1 MFVKLKYLNGTHPG
15 STKQFS
21 QPLIRIGRAPACD
34 FALYDI
40 SGRHSV
46 ASRSHAELRCEGNEL
61 YIYDLNSSNG
71 SFVNGHRVTKAA
83 LKNGDVLTFGPDGL
97 QLQINFLISSK
108 DETEFLSSCSLFQ
121 DLSWETLQE
130 IMRRGDIKQY
140 PAGSYLFRIGEEC
153 NALYV
158 IYSGLVE
165 VSAVREASGRTSI
178 VGFLSSGDSLGE
190 SLALISGKHR
200 TEAKVEEVAEVFTLS
215 TESLRELIEVNPEFA
230 VKFTVALCNR
240 LNASEGQLQARYA
253 SRKLQGDL
261 NHFDLATIV
270 QTLNGLRDTGLL
282 ALYPKMENDVA
293 GSSGISHL
301 PPFARLY
308 FEAGE
313 VRYSRFGTR
322 IGEEAFYQLFQMPL
336 AGTFSFEMED
346 LPEDLAVTDP
356 IRIPTMNL
364 LLEAHRLQDEIESL
378 KQELPDLTTIFI
390 PEVKEMIWPEEDEKN
405 LQFARQIWSF
415 ARRKAPLCEMLGK
428 ADCCNFTTYRILI
441 ELTRSGQLRPDR
453 TIAEAAGL
461 KETSFVV
468 EPTPTDF
475 FDR

>member
-1 MFVKLKYLNGTHPG
+1 MFIKLKYLNGTHPG

-21 QPLIRIGRAPACD
+21 QPLIKIGRAPACD

-71 SFVNGHRVTKAA
+71 TFVNGHRVSRAA

-121 DLSWETLQE
+121 GLSWETLQE
-130 IMRRGDIKQY
+130 IMQRGDIKQY
-140 PAGSYLFRIGEEC
+140 PAGSYLFRIGEQC
-153 NALYV
+153 SALYV

-165 VSAVREASGRTSI
+165 VSSVRETSGRTSI

-190 SLALISGKHR
+190 SLALISGRHC
-200 TEAKVEEVAEVFTLS
+200 TEARVEEIAEIFTLS
-215 TESLRELIEVNPEFA
+215 TESLKELIEANPEFA
-230 VKFTVALCNR
+230 IKFTVALCNR
-240 LNASEGQLQARYA
+240 LNAIEIQLQARHA

-261 NHFDLATIV
+261 HHFDLATIV

-282 ALYPKMENDVA
+282 ALYPKLENGVTGNTA
-293 GSSGISHL
+293 MTNL

-313 VRYSRFGTR
+313 VRYIRLGTR
-322 IGEEAFYQLFQMPL
+322 TGEEAFYQLFQMPL
-336 AGTFSFEMED
+336 AGSFSFEMED
-346 LPEDLAVTDP
+346 PSEDLVATEP
-356 IRIPTMNL
+356 IRMPTMNL
-364 LLEAHRLQDEIESL
+364 LLEAHRLQDEIENL

-390 PEVKEMIWPEEDEKN
+390 PETEELIWSEEDEKY
-405 LQFARQIWSF
+405 LQFAQQIWEF
-415 ARRKAPLCEMLGK
+415 ANRKAPLCEILGK

-441 ELTRSGQLRPDR
+441 ELIRSGQLKSDY
-453 TIAEAAGL
+453 TITELSGSRQ
-461 KETSFVV
+461 TSSAM
-468 EPTPTDF
+468 EPMTDL